1 METCRHHSVGSKEC
15 LLYSISMMAVDVD
28 VENSLVVFQEFY
40 YGKDAVVDI
49 AEPRGLLLLG
59 MMQATR
65 PIYPNFSA
73 PLGDKRRTSDATTR
87 VNLAVVVHPIENRA
101 ILSKVDYMMPC

>member
-1 METCRHHSVGSKEC
+1 
-15 LLYSISMMAVDVD
+15 MMAVDIN

-40 YGKDAVVDI
+40 DREDAVVDI

-65 PIYPNFSA
+65 PIYPDFSA
-73 PLGDKRRTSDATTR
+73 TLGDKRCTSDATTS
-87 VNLAVVVHPIENRA
+87 VNLAVVVHPVENRA
-101 ILSKVDYMMPC
+101 ILTKVDYMMTC